1 MNYSPQVGNSSNDTG
16 LILGFIN
23 PIILFGMLIVVGIV
37 LYFVIRRFRKKK
49 KNKVI
54 ESSADSR
61 DSENDLDS
69 VLRDID

>member
-1 MNYSPQVGNSSNDTG
+1 
-16 LILGFIN
+16 
-23 PIILFGMLIVVGIV
+23 MLIVIGIV

-54 ESSADSR
+54 ESSADYS

-69 VLRDID
+69 VLRDSDRSNEQK